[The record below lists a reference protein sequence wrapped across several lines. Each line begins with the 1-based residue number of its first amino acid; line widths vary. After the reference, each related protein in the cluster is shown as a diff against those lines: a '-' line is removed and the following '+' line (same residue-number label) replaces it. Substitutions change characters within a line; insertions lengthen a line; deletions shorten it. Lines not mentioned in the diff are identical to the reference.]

1 MKIKTKFRMLNIILW
16 VALAAFSFWAIFYL
30 VDSLHTEPYVIK
42 TEHLDTI
49 ESAFNDMEEEL
60 VGVSD
65 ANIAKTVA
73 SKYNQETLERG
84 FKLICYDYNKNTVY
98 KGTVTDKDATRLA
111 AETRSSPVW
120 VFYDGEI
127 IYTAKYG
134 NYYMLA
140 VNSAN
145 RVANNI
151 FKAYLWYPLG
161 IVGLTAVALFIISL
175 VEYYSIFPRLK
186 RLNYAMHQVY
196 FGNYSKVIDSKKTY
210 KDEICELIIEFEMM
224 RKHLSDLARAKA
236 EFDRQRGETITGI
249 THDLKTPLTVIQ
261 GYAKGL
267 VDGVAAR
274 TGKTNEYAQ
283 KIYEMVKSMNVL
295 VNKLAD
301 FSKPGNDEII
311 YTFVER
317 DIVEI
322 VKDFVS
328 KYSIQYA
335 AKGLNIKAEYKVH
348 KIVASIDREQ
358 FVRILQNILDNS
370 VKYKVKPEGNSM
382 ITLFEED
389 NKAVIIIADD
399 GEGIEEYET
408 EYIFESYYRGDPSRT
423 NPISGSGLGLSIVKN
438 IVAAHKGEVTAYN
451 DNGLAIK
458 ISIPQRR
465 NRK

>member
-1 MKIKTKFRMLNIILW
+1 MKIKTKLLIINIIFWL
-16 VALAAFSFWAIFYL
+16 ALASFSFWAIFYL
-30 VDSLHTEPYVIK
+30 VDSLQVEPYVFASDHVDDIE
-42 TEHLDTI
+42 TIFDNLDDELELAGDHNAAAAI
-49 ESAFNDMEEEL
+49 VAGYND
-60 VGVSD
+60 D
-65 ANIAKTVA
+65 AI
-73 SKYNQETLERG
+73 ERG
-84 FKLICYDYNKNTVY
+84 FKLLCYDTNKAIVY
-98 KGTVTDKDATRLA
+98 RGAVPEKIAQRLVG
-111 AETRSSPVW
+111 EVRSSAVW
-120 VFYDGEI
+120 VIHDASV

-134 NYYMLA
+134 NYYVLA
-140 VNSAN
+140 FNDAN

-151 FKAYLWYPLG
+151 FLAYLWYPIG
-161 IVGLTAVALFIISL
+161 AVALAGVGMLIISI
-175 VEYYSIFPRLK
+175 VEYHSIFPRLK

-196 FGNYSKVIDSKKTY
+196 CGNYSKVIDNRKKI
-210 KDEICELIIEFEMM
+210 KDEISDLIIEFEMM
-224 RKHLSDLARAKA
+224 RKHLAELSKAKS

-274 TGKTNEYAQ
+274 MGKTNEYAQ

-301 FSKPGNDEII
+301 FSKPGTDDII

-335 AKGLNIKAEYKVH
+335 AKGLIIKAEYKTH
-348 KIVASIDREQ
+348 KLIANIDREQ

-370 VKYKVKPEGNSM
+370 VKYKVKPEGKST
-382 ITLFEED
+382 ISLFEEND
-389 NKAVIIIADD
+389 NAVIIIADD
-399 GEGIEEYET
+399 GEGVEEYET

-423 NPISGSGLGLSIVKN
+423 NPISGSGLGLSIVKSV
-438 IVAAHKGEVTAYN
+438 VAAHKGEVIAYN